1 MFSQIKKTL
10 LATALLTMAVFG
22 MAHAQ
27 DPETDSDS
35 WIVYEADVADFTGH
49 NPDIFLLHVN
59 SGEIN
64 KLTENLVDRQFYRN
78 TDPAFSPD
86 GSQIAFVSDRDR
98 PSSDNPLTDIYV
110 MNRDG
115 SDQTR
120 VTFNEVYDSSPAWL
134 DNEHLVYTSGIRP
147 GELVILDLNDGT
159 ETPLGVEGYSPAPNA
174 DGTQIAY
181 VLEGGLYIMQADG
194 SDSRLVTDAVKGM
207 TGPVWSPD
215 DSQLLF
221 TTLDKTARGVY
232 VVDTDGENVQQLS
245 AESVF
250 GATWSPDGTQIAYV
264 LLGDVPEGLMHPNI
278 DLYVMQADGS
288 DSHLLAG
295 LAGWS
300 AYPDWH

>member
-1 MFSQIKKTL
+1 MFSPIKKTL
-10 LATALLTMAVFG
+10 LATVLLTTAVFG

-27 DPETDSDS
+27 DPETDGGS
-35 WIVYEADVADFTGH
+35 WIVFEADVADFTGH
-49 NPDIFLLHVN
+49 NPDIFLLNVN
-59 SGEIN
+59 SGEITG
-64 KLTENLVDRQFYRN
+64 LTQNYVDRQFYRN

-86 GSQIAFVSDRDR
+86 GTKIAFVSDRDR

-134 DNEHLVYTSGIRP
+134 DNDHLVYTSGMKP
-147 GELVILDLNDGT
+147 GELVVLDLTDST
-159 ETPLGVEGYSPAPNA
+159 ETRLGIEGYSPAPNA

-181 VLEGGLYIMQADG
+181 LLEGGLYIMEADG
-194 SDSRLVTDAVKGM
+194 SDSRLLMD
-207 TGPVWSPD
+207 PVEGISSPAWSPD
-215 DSQLLF
+215 GNQLLF
-221 TTLDKTARGVY
+221 TGTSKTTLGIY
-232 VVDTDGENVQQLS
+232 VVDTDGENLQQIS
-245 AESVF
+245 TEMVF

-295 LAGWS
+295 LAGWN
-300 AYPDWH
+300 ANPDWH